1 VRQVWK
7 GIEKVTPEYELA
19 LNAVREATRK
29 FKTIRD
35 SFRAGKATDSEYL
48 AARKVYEEAD
58 RVYELAYA
66 SAAMIAE
73 AQRIAKEQRT

>member
-1 VRQVWK
+1 M
-7 GIEKVTPEYELA
+7 TPEYEQA

-35 SFRAGKATDSEYL
+35 SFRAGKTTDQEYL
-48 AARKVYEEAD
+48 AARKVYDEAD

-66 SAAMIAE
+66 
-73 AQRIAKEQRT
+73 KEQHA

>member
-1 VRQVWK
+1 VSA
-7 GIEKVTPEYELA
+7 EYELA
-19 LNAVREATRK
+19 LNAVREATRN

-66 SAAMIAE
+66 
-73 AQRIAKEQRT
+73 KEQKTVTHA